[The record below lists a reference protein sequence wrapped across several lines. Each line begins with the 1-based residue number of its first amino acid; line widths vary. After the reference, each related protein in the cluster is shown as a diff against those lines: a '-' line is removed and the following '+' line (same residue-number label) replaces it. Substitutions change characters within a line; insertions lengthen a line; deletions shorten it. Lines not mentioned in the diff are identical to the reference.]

1 MKRSFDEITALYHE
15 RRRQRAPEFAIAE
28 DVRRQYDGDVVIP
41 LPGLDAS
48 ERPGVAN
55 LLSLGLDQTAMRVNS
70 TSPDMYFSPTRA
82 GKRAEDEAVDRHKAM
97 LNIHEA
103 NNLDI
108 KDGRR
113 ARLFIGMA
121 TAPMLITPDFRLNI
135 PKYELLDPLRTYPAP
150 TSDYDDMCPCD
161 VIFSF
166 DRPLGW
172 LKKRW
177 PEAMGKLARV
187 RGEMEKPDELFTV
200 LQYVDDE
207 EIVMGVIGKRSDPI
221 YERMDGSYWEGEP
234 SVEFLRA
241 PNKADQC
248 TVVIPGRTTL
258 GRRHGQ
264 FDGMLGMYQQQ
275 AMLQALSVIATKK
288 GVFPDEWI
296 IARANETPEIVRV
309 ANGLKGQIGEIIGAD
324 IKVQPTDPSYQTPQM
339 IDRLERYQRVDGGV
353 PAQFGGENPTNV
365 RTGRASDGA
374 LSATID
380 FTVAEAQKVL
390 ARSRQYENKLAIAV
404 DKAYWN
410 GPKSFYVSWKG
421 QEVGMEYT
429 PKNLWKTDNHKVKY
443 AHAGV
448 DENGRTIEIGQML
461 GMELIATPEARR
473 LHPLIEDPDK
483 AGDEVIKESIQKAI
497 LAGLQTAA
505 SQPGANIADFATI
518 MKKVSEQNIDLAEA
532 ILQVQQEAQERQAAQ
547 DSQGQP
553 TGVDPNSPE
562 AQPGLA
568 APGQGAEAGLASVP
582 GPSQGVANVAEL
594 FARTRQPNR
603 ITSAE
608 QGAASA

>member
-1 MKRSFDEITALYHE
+1 MKRSFDEIVALYHE

-41 LPGLDAS
+41 LPGLDQA

-70 TSPDMYFSPTRA
+70 TSPDMYFSPTRQ
-82 GKRAEDEAVDRHKAM
+82 GKKEEKDAETRHKAM
-97 LNIHEA
+97 VNIHEA

-121 TAPMLITPDFRLNI
+121 TAPMLITPDFKLRI
-135 PKYELLDPLRTYPAP
+135 PRYELLDPLRTYPAP

-172 LKKRW
+172 LKQRY
-177 PEAMGKLARV
+177 PEAMFLLARV
-187 RGEMEKPDELFTV
+187 RGEQEKDTDLFTV

-221 YERMDGSYWEGEP
+221 YERMDGSYWEGQP
-234 SVEFLRA
+234 SVEMMRA

-248 TVVIPGRTTL
+248 TVIVPGRTTL

-390 ARSRQYENKLAIAV
+390 ARSRQYENKAAIAV

-421 QEVGMEYT
+421 ETKSLEYR
-429 PKNLWKTDNHKVKY
+429 PKDLWKTDEHKVKY

-473 LHPLIEDPDK
+473 LHPLIDDPDK
-483 AGDEVIKESIQKAI
+483 AGDEVMYEAIQKAM
-497 LAGLQTAA
+497 LSGLQTAA
-505 SQPGANIADFATI
+505 AQPGANVADFAVI
-518 MKKVSEQNIDLAEA
+518 MKKVKYGDKDLADA
-532 ILQVQQEAQERQAAQ
+532 IIETQQEAQQRQASQ

-568 APGQGAEAGLASVP
+568 APGQGAEAGIASVA
-582 GPSQGVANVAEL
+582 GPSQGVSNVADL
-594 FARTRQPNR
+594 FARTRQPAR
-603 ITSAE
+603 ITAAE
-608 QGAASA
+608 QGGGAA